1 MPKVKEIDVDNIRRV
16 LEENIEY
23 LTKAKNRFRYPRYFN
38 DERTLPTRI
47 EELKMPN
54 STIKK

>member
-23 LTKAKNRFRYPRYFN
+23 LTKAKNRFFIKMN
-38 DERTLPTRI
+38 GRI
-47 EELKMPN
+47 VGKNPF
-54 STIKK
+54 IKIKENL